1 MVKYCAVCERKIVV
15 LSRLKS
21 GKKLV
26 GINQCLKAVKNGSA
40 LTVFLAED
48 AENRIKLSLSELCR
62 TQNVEVVSVSTMK
75 ELGEA
80 CGIEVGAAAAV
91 LLK

>member
-1 MVKYCAVCERKIVV
+1 M
-15 LSRLKS
+15 LSKLKT

-26 GINQCLKAVKNGSA
+26 GINQCRKAVKDGSA

-48 AENRIKLSLSELCR
+48 AENRIRLSLLELCKE
-62 TQNVEVVSVSTMK
+62 QNVEVVSVSTLK

>member
-1 MVKYCAVCERKIVV
+1 MLEYCAVCERKIIV
-15 LSRLKS
+15 LSRLNS

-26 GINQCLKAVKNGSA
+26 GINQCRKSVKDGSA
-40 LTVFLAED
+40 LTVFLAQD
-48 AENRIKLSLSELCR
+48 AESRIKLSLLDLCR
-62 TQNVEVVSVSTMK
+62 AQNVEVVSVPTMK

>member
-1 MVKYCAVCERKIVV
+1 M
-15 LSRLKS
+15 LSELKN

-26 GINQCLKAVKNGSA
+26 GLNQCRKAVNNGSA
-40 LTVFLAED
+40 AAVFIAED
-48 AENRIKLSLSELCR
+48 SENRIRLSLLDLCR
-62 TQNVEVVSVSTMK
+62 ANGVETVFVPTMK
-75 ELGEA
+75 ELGSA

>member
-1 MVKYCAVCERKIVV
+1 M

-26 GINQCLKAVKNGSA
+26 GLNQCKKAVKGGNA
-40 LTVFLAED
+40 AVVYVAED
-48 AENRIKLSLSELCR
+48 ADNRIKLSLLDLCKAN
-62 TQNVEVVSVSTMK
+62 NVETFLVPTMK
-75 ELGEA
+75 ELGQA
-80 CGIEVGAAAAV
+80 CDIEVGAAAAV